1 MNINKSEFFKQS
13 DLDLLKLMG
22 VKNPRVE
29 TRCEGIEQISL
40 GHGNYLL
47 GSASMGLNY
56 YYVFDEPCR
65 DSYLSERSVMGA
77 IFRYNNE
84 DMRRR
89 PWREHP
95 EFIPDYFR
103 PWEVS
108 ALFTKMNDK
117 TGPRIY
123 ATRGTDIHANGT
135 VYHFTAIIAPT
146 KMKFAVDPYGD
157 DPFPDVLPP
166 YNKWETAL
174 DAKTGKPLEISLGNI
189 FKANSQG
196 WTEKC
201 RALNIAYQ
209 KLDFRQIKI

>member
-1 MNINKSEFFKQS
+1 MNIKESKFFTQR

-22 VKNPRVE
+22 FKNPRVE

-47 GSASMGLNY
+47 GSMRIGLNY

-89 PWREHP
+89 PWHAHP

-108 ALFTKMNDK
+108 ELFMKMNHSSDPHIFA
-117 TGPRIY
+117 GY
-123 ATRGTDIHANGT
+123 GQSIHANGT
-135 VYHFTAIIAPT
+135 VYHFTTVITPR

-166 YNKWETAL
+166 YKKWETAL

-189 FKANSQG
+189 FEANSQS
-196 WTEKC
+196 WAEKC

-209 KLDFRQIKI
+209 KLDFRQIKV